1 MLEAGGRGGE
11 PDPGGHPDALKG
23 QAAHEPGTFNSVGE
37 RSTMKRRTDVEPGEN
52 TPGVEAVPTRKPW
65 TPPRVIASEVEV
77 ETEGVLDEFG
87 PHRFMAS

>member
-1 MLEAGGRGGE
+1 
-11 PDPGGHPDALKG
+11 
-23 QAAHEPGTFNSVGE
+23 
-37 RSTMKRRTDVEPGEN
+37 MKRRTDVEPGEN